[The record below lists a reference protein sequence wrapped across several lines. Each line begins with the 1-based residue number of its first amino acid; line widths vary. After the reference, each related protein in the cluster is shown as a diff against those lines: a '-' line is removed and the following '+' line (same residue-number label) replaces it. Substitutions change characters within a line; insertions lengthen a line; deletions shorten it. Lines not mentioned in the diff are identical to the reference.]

1 MIVNIIPVHIEYQLF
16 SFDIS
21 EYNGTTTPITSPAKH
36 SFDKSKKYAASFSR
50 LVLSFSLPSR
60 FSSCFLSQFP
70 IQSDFQLFIHFGKRP
85 KVNQCLCTH
94 ICILNCCF
102 ILKYAYI
109 CNVVLKY
116 FQITLQSK

>member
-21 EYNGTTTPITSPAKH
+21 EYNGTTMPITSPAKH

-70 IQSDFQLFIHFGKRP
+70 IQSDFQLFIHFGKRQ
-85 KVNQCLCTH
+85 KVKQCLFWQT
-94 ICILNCCF
+94 LF
-102 ILKYAYI
+102 AF
-109 CNVVLKY
+109 NVCHCK
-116 FQITLQSK
+116 QIAMFAMWF

>member
-60 FSSCFLSQFP
+60 FSSCFLSQLP
-70 IQSDFQLFIHFGKRP
+70 IRSDFQLFIHFGKRP
-85 KVNQCLCTH
+85 KVKQCLFSKLCLLFMFA
-94 ICILNCCF
+94 IANKSLC
-102 ILKYAYI
+102 
-109 CNVVLKY
+109 
-116 FQITLQSK
+116 LQCGFEIFSNPIAK

>member
-21 EYNGTTTPITSPAKH
+21 EYNGTTMPITSPAKH

-70 IQSDFQLFIHFGKRP
+70 IQSDFQLFIHFGKRQ
-85 KVNQCLCTH
+85 KVKQCLFCKLCLLLMFA
-94 ICILNCCF
+94 IANKLLCLQCGFEILSNHVA
-102 ILKYAYI
+102 K
-109 CNVVLKY
+109 
-116 FQITLQSK
+116 